1 MREVGSIA
9 HYDIPRDR
17 AVAPDDRPRPVGA
30 TFRPSIP
37 LHLVNP
43 ADAAWAFPLPRTAFV
58 GHDRRTMNR
67 PAYSIVI
74 PVYQR
79 LLGFDEALR
88 SALDVAGCG
97 EIIVID
103 DGSSHREFEAMCAAA
118 GDARIRYV
126 RNETN
131 LGLFANWNHG
141 IDLARG
147 EFVSVLC
154 SDDLVCPDAFTRF
167 RAALAVDPSIDVF
180 FGAFCTFS
188 RGVEDAVTLRAFP
201 EGPMAWHDLL
211 ADAVR
216 RGPGFPVLSVIR
228 RSKALE
234 FRFVDR
240 PHSGNDWLW
249 IYGNA
254 SSFRL
259 YATRHPINYW
269 RRHPDQDAALSQSIT
284 TDCWP
289 LMYVQSARQ
298 LRSVGSPLAKLAMRR
313 AKGVILSWLLNDH
326 RARENHY
333 PRLLDDGAKS
343 NPFLAAVLDIV
354 DQDWLLAGLL
364 KDRANS
370 SIHYNVG
377 RVARKSG
384 FYPPIFDR
392 ST

>member
-1 MREVGSIA
+1 MS
-9 HYDIPRDR
+9 
-17 AVAPDDRPRPVGA
+17 
-30 TFRPSIP
+30 P
-37 LHLVNP
+37 L
-43 ADAAWAFPLPRTAFV
+43 
-58 GHDRRTMNR
+58 
-67 PAYSIVI
+67 AYSIVI

-79 LLGFDEALR
+79 LLGFGEALQ
-88 SALDVAGCG
+88 SARGVEGCD

-103 DGSSHREFEAMCAAA
+103 DGSSHRDFESICAAA
-118 GDARIRYV
+118 GDPRIRYV
-126 RNETN
+126 RNERN

-154 SDDLVCPDAFTRF
+154 SDDLICPDAFTRLQ
-167 RAALAVDPSIDVF
+167 AALAVDPAIDVF
-180 FGAFCTFS
+180 FGSFCTFS
-188 RGVEDAVTLRAFP
+188 SSIEDAVTLREFP
-201 EGPMAWHDLL
+201 EGPMAWLDLL

-216 RGPGFPVLSVIR
+216 RGPGFPVLSIIR
-228 RSKALE
+228 KAKALE
-234 FRFVDR
+234 FRFIAQ

-259 YATRHPINYW
+259 YATGRPINYW

-289 LMYVQSARQ
+289 LMYAQSARQ
-298 LRSVGSPLAKLAMRR
+298 LRSVGSPLAGLAMRR

-326 RARENHY
+326 RTRENHY
-333 PRLLDDGAKS
+333 PRLLDAKAKS

-354 DQDWLLAGLL
+354 DEDWLLAGLL
-364 KDRANS
+364 KDRATS
-370 SIHYNVG
+370 SVHYNVG
-377 RVARKSG
+377 RIARKSG

-392 ST
+392 PA